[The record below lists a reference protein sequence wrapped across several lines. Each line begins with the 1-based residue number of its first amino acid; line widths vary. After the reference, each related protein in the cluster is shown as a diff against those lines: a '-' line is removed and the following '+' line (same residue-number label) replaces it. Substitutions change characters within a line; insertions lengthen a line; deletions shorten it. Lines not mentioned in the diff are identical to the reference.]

1 LSTVPY
7 RPLLAALV
15 LIALAACAAR
25 QGADA
30 PVQPVMADAAAPTA
44 DVVASTALPTGGTE
58 AGKPLDQPEIVHGAA
73 EIGRPAVH
81 QASTA
86 GQAGEFTLNF
96 ENVEIKDVVKAV
108 LGDMLQLN
116 YTVATGVQ
124 GTMTLHTAQPLP
136 GALVLPGFEAA
147 LRLAGAALIQTA
159 QGYDVVPLQDAARR
173 AGLGLPAQIGLA
185 PGFRL
190 ELVALK
196 YVAAAEMQRVLE
208 PVSQPGTIVRVDP
221 ARNLIVLAGTEVE
234 LANLIDTIAIFDV
247 DALKAQSFALYPLHF
262 APAKSVAA
270 ELTQLVGGQGP
281 SAGLVRIVPIDRLNA
296 ILVVSPQP
304 RYVDEMKDLVERFDR
319 GGDKAET
326 RLYVYHVQNGNAA
339 ELAGVLGKVVGQPKS
354 TTAAGAGAAGEAGT
368 TLSADAASPGTG
380 SLATPALLQNP
391 PVGAG
396 GSTAAPAN
404 AATDSQGGLRITA
417 DDANNALLIMA
428 TPAQYKLIEGA
439 LQQLDTVPLQV
450 LIEASVAQ
458 VTLTKQ
464 LSYGVQSFF
473 RNGPAQT
480 LIAQNL
486 PGSALGL
493 TAGGLSFAFTRGTST
508 TVILDLLSS
517 ITKVKMLSAPSVTV
531 LNNHTASL
539 DVGQQIPIATGSS
552 VSTQSADAPIVN
564 AIQQQNTGII
574 LKVTPR
580 FNESGLVQMDL
591 SQEVSM
597 PSPTPSVGGIQSP
610 TIDEQKIETTV
621 AIEDGQT
628 LALAGLISDS
638 QSKSINGIPVL
649 SEIPVL
655 GALFEATNG
664 SDTRM
669 EILVL
674 VTPHIVR
681 DAEGAR
687 SVTEELRAKL
697 PLTHVFDPKR

>member
-1 LSTVPY
+1 LSTVPC
-7 RPLLAALV
+7 RPILAALS
-15 LIALAACAAR
+15 LLALTACAVRPADPPVAPISA
-25 QGADA
+25 GAAVSTPDI
-30 PVQPVMADAAAPTA
+30 PVAA
-44 DVVASTALPTGGTE
+44 ALPTDAAE
-58 AGKPLDQPEIVHGAA
+58 AGNPLDRPEIVHGVAGL
-73 EIGRPAVH
+73 GRAIER
-81 QASTA
+81 QAGAA

-136 GALVLPGFEAA
+136 RAAVLPGFEAA
-147 LRLAGAALIQTA
+147 LRLAGAALIQTP

-173 AGLGLPAQIGLA
+173 AGLALPAQIGLA

-190 ELVALK
+190 ELVPLR

-221 ARNLIVLAGTEVE
+221 QRNLIVLAGTEAE

-247 DALKAQSFALYPLHF
+247 DTLKAQSFALYPLHF

-270 ELTQLVGGQGP
+270 ELTQLVGTQGP
-281 SAGLVRIVPIDRLNA
+281 GAGLVRIVPIDRLNA
-296 ILVVSPQP
+296 ILVISPQP
-304 RYVDEMKDLVERFDR
+304 AYVDEMKDLVERFDR
-319 GGDKAET
+319 GGDKTET
-326 RLYVYHVQNGNAA
+326 RLYVYHVQNGNAT
-339 ELAGVLGKVVGQPKS
+339 ELAGVLGKVIGQPKN
-354 TTAAGAGAAGEAGT
+354 TTAAGAGAGGEAGAT
-368 TLSADAASPGTG
+368 PTADPAPPGTG
-380 SLATPALLQNP
+380 SLAAPALLQP
-391 PVGAG
+391 PPIGGAG
-396 GSTAAPAN
+396 PASPAATAAAD
-404 AATDSQGGLRITA
+404 AQGGLRITA

-508 TVILDLLSS
+508 AVVLDLLSS

-539 DVGQQIPIATGSS
+539 DVGQQIPVATGSS

-580 FNESGLVQMDL
+580 VNQSGLVQMDI

-638 QSKSINGIPVL
+638 RDKSIAGIPVL
-649 SEIPVL
+649 SEIPVV
-655 GALFEATNG
+655 GSLFG
-664 SDTRM
+664 STDDDDTRM

-674 VTPHIVR
+674 VTPHVVR
-681 DAEGAR
+681 DAETAR
-687 SVTEELRAKL
+687 SVTDELRAKL
-697 PLTHVFDPKR
+697 PLIHALDLAR

>member
-1 LSTVPY
+1 VPY
-7 RPLLAALV
+7 RPLLA
-15 LIALAACAAR
+15 IALLLSACAAR
-25 QGADA
+25 QPATPTTPVAAQAVA
-30 PVQPVMADAAAPTA
+30 PPATI
-44 DVVASTALPTGGTE
+44 VASTALPTGEAE
-58 AGKPLDQPEIVHGAA
+58 AGHPLDQPEIVHGVSAL
-73 EIGRPAVH
+73 GRPAGRP
-81 QASTA
+81 ANTA
-86 GQAGEFTLNF
+86 GPAGEFTLNF

-116 YTVATGVQ
+116 YTVGTGVQ
-124 GTMTLHTAQPLP
+124 GTMTLHTAEKLP
-136 GALVLPGFEAA
+136 RASVLPGFEAA
-147 LRLAGAALIQTA
+147 LRLAGAALIQTP

-173 AGLGLPAQIGLA
+173 AGLAVPAQIGLA

-190 ELVALK
+190 ELVPLR
-196 YVAAAEMQRVLE
+196 YVAAAEIQRVLE

-221 ARNLIVLAGTEVE
+221 ARNLIVLAGTEAE
-234 LANLIDTIAIFDV
+234 LANLLDTIAIFDV
-247 DALKAQSFALYPLHF
+247 DTLKAQSFALYPLHF

-270 ELTQLVGGQGP
+270 ELAQLVGSQGP

-304 RYVDEMKDLVERFDR
+304 AYVDQMKDLVERFDR

-326 RLYVYHVQNGNAA
+326 RLYVYHVQNGNAT
-339 ELAGVLGKVVGQPKS
+339 ELAGVLGKVIGQPKS
-354 TTAAGAGAAGEAGT
+354 TTAAGAAGEPGATGT
-368 TLSADAASPGTG
+368 SDTASAGTG

-396 GSTAAPAN
+396 GSTAAPAS
-404 AATDSQGGLRITA
+404 ATTDSQSGLRITA

-428 TPAQYKLIEGA
+428 TPVQYKLIEGA

-464 LSYGVQSFF
+464 LNYGVQSFF

-493 TAGGLSFAFTRGTST
+493 TAGGLSFAFTRGAST
-508 TVILDLLSS
+508 AVILDLLSS
-517 ITKVKMLSAPSVTV
+517 ITKVRMLSAPSVTV

-552 VSTQSADAPIVN
+552 VSTQSSDAPIVN

-580 FNESGLVQMDL
+580 VNQSGLVQMDL

-597 PSPTPSVGGIQSP
+597 PSPAPSTSGIQSP

-638 QSKSINGIPVL
+638 RSKSINGIPVL
-649 SEIPVL
+649 SEIPVV
-655 GALFEATNG
+655 GALFGTTDD

-674 VTPHIVR
+674 VTPHIIR
-681 DAEGAR
+681 DAESAR
-687 SVTEELRAKL
+687 SVTDELRAKL
-697 PLTHVFDPKR
+697 PLVHAFDRKR